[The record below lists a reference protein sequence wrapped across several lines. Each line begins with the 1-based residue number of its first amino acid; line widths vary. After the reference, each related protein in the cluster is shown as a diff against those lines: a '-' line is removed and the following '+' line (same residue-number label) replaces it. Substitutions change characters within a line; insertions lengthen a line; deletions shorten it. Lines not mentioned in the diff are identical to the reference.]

1 MESGIWKGKNF
12 TNYPLSKKNPSIKT
26 QTRSK
31 SNNKFYDVHNK
42 KGKIA
47 RTRRAQILALSCV

>member
-1 MESGIWKGKNF
+1 MYFNSLSSTIAMESGIWKGKNF

-31 SNNKFYDVHNK
+31 SNNKFYDRSNSPN
-42 KGKIA
+42 I
-47 RTRRAQILALSCV
+47 